1 VTGQPS
7 AESELIAQLNSDKR
21 SVRIQAIV
29 KLTRAGQTDQALKAL
44 LPFIKSEDR
53 EISFFAGQAAGKIA
67 QKAGLNL
74 NDFMAGVPETVK
86 HGESEFPGVEVFLSP
101 PAEKVPELL
110 NLIRQCP
117 DKIPE
122 ETLPAVGVFLNRH
135 GDITDATFI
144 ERQLL
149 KDSSNLA
156 LPYMNAAEKVAPV
169 ILPRVLPGLLASREP
184 LVRCRSVSALRRIDP
199 EEAERHFSDL
209 LASRNPED
217 RLAAIGIA
225 LLFPF
230 ERVKGYLLS
239 MLPEEMD
246 NDVLT
251 ACQTVLATNPEVDT
265 ALSIL
270 DSIDSVAAE
279 HKNKLSI
286 AFRAVCKAIGS
297 AGILPPEQATPEN
310 LIKQWKQQRLQSFL
324 NDLEIQLACADDSR
338 KKAIIDWIQKNR
350 QHPKVGD
357 LIERL
362 GNNPQ
367 TEDVYKILATGAAK
381 DKSTTKPS
389 ESAKAAK
396 PAQPVESSQLQPLD
410 TDEKLAILK
419 TVEID
424 SFAENRSWIIE
435 EATKGDAGIRA
446 QALNTL
452 MRLRPDVK
460 LKDLGRSALADDHN
474 EVRIAGFKMLERVD
488 PDFLKDKISAL
499 LLENDANLRVRA
511 VRFGLK
517 FEEKAS
523 IEALQNLLN
532 SKEQSIRSN
541 AINCLALC
549 PFNLVFKTLM
559 DQLDREEHPVI
570 ARQIA
575 NILLSNPSKQVLK
588 ALDNVTRTSN
598 PAVSMV
604 ISQARNDLFEIV
616 SQMPAPTEAE
626 PAAREAGAAE
636 KPYSVGNVREIARR
650 NQNWKPSYK
659 AETGKA
665 KATGKSELNWQML
678 ISGSVILVFLGMLP
692 IMMLSGRNSAEP
704 EARKATELDYRV
716 SERVKPVQSAIPV
729 KFRMNRACSLS
740 GTVEK
745 VVSDSSLVMV
755 HETSQM
761 MVKFEK
767 PEAKPF
773 KQGDKITVTVVPYR
787 VNPHGIILSRGQ
799 KIEAAKE

>member
-1 VTGQPS
+1 MTGQPS
-7 AESELIAQLNSDKR
+7 AESELIAQLKSDKR

-44 LPFIKSEDR
+44 LPFINSDDR

-74 NDFMAGVPETVK
+74 NDFIAGVAEPVK

-110 NLIRQCP
+110 NLIRQFP

-135 GDITDATFI
+135 GDINDAAFI

-156 LPYMNAAEKVAPV
+156 LPYMNAAESVAAV
-169 ILPRVLPGLLASREP
+169 ILPRVLPSLLASREP

-270 DSIDSVAAE
+270 DSIDSVAPE
-279 HKNKLSI
+279 HKNKLSL

-297 AGILPPEQATPEN
+297 AGILPPDRATPEN
-310 LIKQWKQQRLQSFL
+310 LIKQWKQQRLESFL

-350 QHPKVGD
+350 QHPRVCD

-362 GNNPQ
+362 ANNPQ
-367 TEDVYKILATGAAK
+367 TEDVYKILAIGAAK
-381 DKSTTKPS
+381 GKSTIKIP
-389 ESAKAAK
+389 EAAK
-396 PAQPVESSQLQPLD
+396 PAQPAETSPQQPAD

-419 TVEID
+419 AVEID

-435 EATKGDAGIRA
+435 EASKGDARIRA

-452 MRLRPDVK
+452 IRLRPDVK
-460 LKDLGRSALADDHN
+460 LKDLGRNALADDN
-474 EVRIAGFKMLERVD
+474 IEVRIAGIKMLERVD
-488 PDFLKDKISAL
+488 PDYLKDKITGL

-616 SQMPAPTEAE
+616 SQMPSATEAE
-626 PAAREAGAAE
+626 PATRETGTSE

-692 IMMLSGRNSAEP
+692 IMMLSGRNVAEP
-704 EARKATELDYRV
+704 ETRKATELDYRV
-716 SERVKPVQSAIPV
+716 SERVKPVQGTIPV

-799 KIEAAKE
+799 KIEATKE